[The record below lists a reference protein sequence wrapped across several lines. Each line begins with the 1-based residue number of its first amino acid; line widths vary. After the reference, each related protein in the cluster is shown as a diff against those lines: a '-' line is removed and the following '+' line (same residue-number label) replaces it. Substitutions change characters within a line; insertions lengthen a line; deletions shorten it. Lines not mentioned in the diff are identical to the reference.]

1 MTDMQKVNLF
11 NYLTNWRIP
20 KWHLNGDGQAGMPA
34 QSGSFHPESWQG
46 CCWHPCVGG
55 LHTCGLAPRSDLP
68 CAFYQHRDR
77 QIKHVHER
85 ASTIICYLYTEI
97 LEILLSTREDKEHQT
112 QYRRFPHLFSRPW
125 YSQLQGQLSES
136 SAPYLSF

>member
-1 MTDMQKVNLF
+1 MQKVNLF

-55 LHTCGLAPRSDLP
+55 LHTCGLAPHSDLP
-68 CAFYQHRDR
+68 CAFYEHRDR

-97 LEILLSTREDKEHQT
+97 LDFQRFYFPEERIKSTRHST
-112 QYRRFPHLFSRPW
+112 GGSHI
-125 YSQLQGQLSES
+125 YSPGLGIPSCRVS
-136 SAPYLSF
+136 